1 MRQRLNMKPK
11 EKPMKSLN
19 KLASITV
26 LSAMVLLATGCDRKD
41 KDSDTTT
48 GDATTTNPTAG
59 ERMDN
64 TAAEAK
70 QETAHAGNHAE
81 HTIEQAGQSIG
92 DAAITTTIKAKLVA
106 DDELKAIDINVD
118 TAQGI
123 VTLTGAAPSPT
134 AVERATTIARGVNGV
149 SDVKNQLTIK
159 TN

>member
-41 KDSDTTT
+41 NDTTSSENTTT
-48 GDATTTNPTAG
+48 G
-59 ERMDN
+59 ERLDN
-64 TAAEAK
+64 TTDAAK
-70 QETAHAGNHAE
+70 QEMKEAGNYV
-81 HTIEQAGQSIG
+81 EQKTDSAGQSID

-118 TAQGI
+118 TAKGI
-123 VTLTGAAPSPT
+123 VTLTGAAPSST
-134 AVERATTIARGVNGV
+134 AVERATTIARGVDGV